1 MARTRRGEQ
10 DCIAHVFARAVRVCD
25 ILSPHHIVTG
35 IPDGLLYGL
44 WRLRAAAALLR
55 IHTRKQ
61 TNAAVVR
68 CEVTDAQRRAPLAL
82 VDRFTAAAFETSVTL
97 ARRAPVQALLGP
109 HASARASVRTSVLR
123 HALRRAVQSVAV
135 RDTAPSPRTRS
146 CTWARPTL
154 K

>member
-10 DCIAHVFARAVRVCD
+10 DCIAHVFSRAVRVCD

-68 CEVTDAQRRAPLAL
+68 CEVTDVQRRAPPAL
-82 VDRFTAAAFETSVTL
+82 VARDRFTAAAFETSVTL
-97 ARRAPVQALLGP
+97 TLGQGAHLCWHCSVPTRAHG
-109 HASARASVRTSVLR
+109 
-123 HALRRAVQSVAV
+123 
-135 RDTAPSPRTRS
+135 
-146 CTWARPTL
+146 
-154 K
+154 